1 MDKQE
6 FLNGIDWEA
15 TLTLDFITKLY
26 GYSLYDKQFII
37 DVLSEY
43 ENNGRDKVQYVYRL
57 FVNLQEQQQRNEL
70 KNVAKKLAAQ
80 IDAEY
85 ERKVKEY
92 EWKKKK
98 YLQSLSE
105 EELLQMLREKQCWM
119 VEGLDR

>member
-1 MDKQE
+1 MDKKE
-6 FLNGIDWEA
+6 FLKGIDWEA

-57 FVNLQEQQQRNEL
+57 FVNLQEQQQKNEI

-85 ERKVKEY
+85 ERKVKE
-92 EWKKKK
+92 WQKKQQKLTK
-98 YLQSLSE
+98 EQVARQILN
-105 EELLQMLREKQCWM
+105 W
-119 VEGLDR
+119 

>member
-6 FLNGIDWEA
+6 FLKGIDWEA
-15 TLTLDFITKLY
+15 TLTLDFIMKIY

-43 ENNGRDKVQYVYRL
+43 ENNGRDKVKYVYRL

-70 KNVAKKLAAQ
+70 RNVAEKIADQ

-85 ERKVKEY
+85 ERKVKE
-92 EWKKKK
+92 WQKKQQKLTK
-98 YLQSLSE
+98 EQVARQILN
-105 EELLQMLREKQCWM
+105 W
-119 VEGLDR
+119 